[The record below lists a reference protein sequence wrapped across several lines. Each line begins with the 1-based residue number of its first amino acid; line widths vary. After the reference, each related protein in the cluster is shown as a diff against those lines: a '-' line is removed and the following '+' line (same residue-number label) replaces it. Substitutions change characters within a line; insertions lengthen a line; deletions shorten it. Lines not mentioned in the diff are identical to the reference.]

1 MSDLVTYSAE
11 DGVAMIAMDDGKA
24 NAFSLDMTSALSAAL
39 DRAEQDARV
48 AVIMGRPG
56 MFCAGFDLNVIR
68 GDDADAQARMRA
80 GGFTLLKRL
89 YLHPQPVVMACT
101 GHALAA
107 GALLLLTGDLR
118 IGVAGDFK
126 IGLNEVGIGL
136 TLPSIGVELARDR
149 LSPQVQ
155 SSAVIGARIFD
166 PDGARAAGYLDET
179 VPEGDFAGHVAA
191 KARGLLELDAT
202 AFAETKRIMRQAT
215 IDRIAE

>member
-11 DGVAMIAMDDGKA
+11 DGVAMLAMDDGKA
-24 NAFSLDMTSALSAAL
+24 NAFSLDMTTALSAAL
-39 DRAEQDARV
+39 DQAEKDARV

-68 GDDADAQARMRA
+68 GDDAEAQARMRVS
-80 GGFTLLKRL
+80 GFALLKRL
-89 YLHPQPVVMACT
+89 YLHPQPVVIACT

-107 GALLLLTGDLR
+107 GVLLLLTGDLR
-118 IGVAGDFK
+118 IGVAGAFK

-149 LSPQVQ
+149 LSPQVL
-155 SSAVIGARIFD
+155 SSAIIGAQIFD
-166 PDGARAAGYLDET
+166 PEGARAAGYLDET
-179 VPEGDFAGHVAA
+179 VSEDAFAGHVAA

-215 IDRIAE
+215 IDRMAE